1 MESCGSGFRAR
12 CCVAPW
18 AVRSRALLEHAGSR
32 RGSSES
38 FAFSFGLGVASKLS
52 GMMPQQQY
60 AQQPQMMQT
69 QRPTAEASTRTVV
82 ETEEGFS
89 FDVAFWEGA
98 IRFGGAEII
107 CGELSRIESQ
117 CVVHVVF
124 CFRPAPSWDC
134 RGKEYSEQAAA
145 TACLL
150 TVAVTHRRAVWPDLR
165 RHLSQVFRQH
175 VSPTRVVSFHFDFW
189 ERGSLLLSTLL
200 MMMTAA
206 LAMLT
211 YDDDHDKDEAADDE
225 IIMMMRTSFS
235 FSFVL
240 LLLFLLHCPLD

>member
-1 MESCGSGFRAR
+1 M
-12 CCVAPW
+12 
-18 AVRSRALLEHAGSR
+18 
-32 RGSSES
+32 
-38 FAFSFGLGVASKLS
+38 
-52 GMMPQQQY
+52 
-60 AQQPQMMQT
+60 
-69 QRPTAEASTRTVV
+69 V
-82 ETEEGFS
+82 ETEEGLS
-89 FDVAFWEGA
+89 VDVAFWEGA

-200 MMMTAA
+200 VMTAA